1 MEEIVIEILERLTNG
16 KREAKRS
23 PDFVLDT
30 EFKKELTKI
39 IKEVVLKLWK
49 QKRIKLGRTINN
61 NFIELL
67 EKQ

>member
-1 MEEIVIEILERLTNG
+1 MEELIIEILEKLTNG

-30 EFKKELTKI
+30 EFKKELSRIT
-39 IKEVVLKLWK
+39 KEVILKLWK
-49 QKRIKLGRTINN
+49 EKRIKLGRTINN

-67 EKQ
+67 EK